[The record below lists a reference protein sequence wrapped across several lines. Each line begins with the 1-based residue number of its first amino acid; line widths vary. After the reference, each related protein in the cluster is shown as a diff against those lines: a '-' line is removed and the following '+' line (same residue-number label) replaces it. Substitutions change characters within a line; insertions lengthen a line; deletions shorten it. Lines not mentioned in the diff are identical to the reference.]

1 MKPLE
6 KNRRTGPLGAGGR
19 MRKSAARQERKGFC
33 PAQIRRTGAAKT
45 ASKRGG
51 KAEKAKRLF
60 AGPAVGP
67 ELSAA
72 LKLGVT
78 PLAQHLVNADS
89 DRVGKV

>member
-45 ASKRGG
+45 AAKGTAGG
-51 KAEKAKRLF
+51 KEKRLF

>member
-19 MRKSAARQERKGFC
+19 MRKSAARQERKVFC
-33 PAQIRRTGAAKT
+33 PAQIRRTGAAKM
-45 ASKRGG
+45 ASKGTAGG
-51 KAEKAKRLF
+51 KEKRLF

-78 PLAQHLVNADS
+78 PLAQNLVNADS

>member
-45 ASKRGG
+45 ASKGTAGG
-51 KAEKAKRLF
+51 KEKRLF

-72 LKLGVT
+72 LKLRVT

>member
-45 ASKRGG
+45 ASKGTAGG
-51 KAEKAKRLF
+51 KEKRLF

-72 LKLGVT
+72 LKFGVT

>member
-19 MRKSAARQERKGFC
+19 MRKSAARQERKVFC
-33 PAQIRRTGAAKT
+33 PAQIRRTGAVKT
-45 ASKRGG
+45 ASKGKAGG
-51 KAEKAKRLF
+51 KEKRLF

>member
-6 KNRRTGPLGAGGR
+6 KNRRTGPLGDGGR
-19 MRKSAARQERKGFC
+19 MRKSAARQERKVFC

-45 ASKRGG
+45 ASKGTAGG
-51 KAEKAKRLF
+51 KEKRLF

-72 LKLGVT
+72 LKLRVT